1 MKPDGDAATQAAPGP
16 SCHHGVLTVTA
27 SPTPSH
33 SPAPDHVDADGDR
46 ISITDV
52 NGTIARFDMSYEPPS
67 AGERAKFGPPRRT
80 RIPSAIYL
88 AAAVVFAA
96 VTAYAYNA
104 PASSRLFVWA
114 VEGDRIRPL
123 SVSVIAVIVVVSAL
137 ATVVRTHMRGVIV
150 TDDWIEARYLLP
162 LGIPRAKR
170 WGWPQI
176 TRVLV
181 DGQRT
186 GLEFYDGTFERLPD
200 VANGKELVQLMM
212 HHAVRLRIDVTA
224 LERIPTRS

>member
-1 MKPDGDAATQAAPGP
+1 M
-16 SCHHGVLTVTA
+16 TA

-33 SPAPDHVDADGDR
+33 QPPQELSDRVDDDGDR

-67 AGERAKFGPPRRT
+67 AGERTKFGPPGRS

-88 AAAVVFAA
+88 AAAAIFGV

-104 PASSRLFVWA
+104 PTSSKLFVWA

-123 SVSVIAVIVVVSAL
+123 SVSVIAVILIVSAV
-137 ATVVRTHMRGVIV
+137 ATVIRTHMRGVIV
-150 TDDWIEARYLLP
+150 TDEWIEARYLLP

-170 WGWPQI
+170 WGWAQV
-176 TRVLV
+176 TRLV
-181 DGQRT
+181 IDGDRT
-186 GLEFYDGTFERLPD
+186 GFDLYDGSFERLPE
-200 VANGKELVQLMM
+200 VANGKAMVQLMM
-212 HHAVRLRIDVTA
+212 HHAARLRIDVTA
-224 LERIPTRS
+224 LERIPTRR